1 MLTRFVASCILAAGV
16 LCAQDLPSIGA
27 WSDAEKLEADLD
39 SQPDNVSIRLNLLR
53 YYTSQAIQF
62 PERVKPLRRHHIVW
76 FIEHRPEHSVLS
88 EWASA
93 IDKSGYSFADPEGFA
108 EAGAAWQKALSAEK
122 IPADVFANAATF
134 YRTEDP
140 ERARKLVEE
149 GLRRYPGNSR
159 IAEKKGMLLAYSIA
173 GVKTIDPFVSGAS
186 FDDARARSAGA
197 RQDRETLEASD
208 DPNLLGGAATYLTRL
223 VNPLHLRNKTAQIA
237 EVEDLVVRLYRRL
250 LEVAPDVSRWRVAFM
265 AAYQSFALATAVP
278 SEKLALLEKALA
290 LAATPMQRT
299 SVLPELSQLYL
310 GAGNTAKAAE
320 AANEVLN
327 SDLDQSSWNYG
338 NAIFAA
344 NTVLGRLALQRGDN
358 REAARRLLAAGRA
371 PTSPQLGSFGPTDW
385 RLAEGLLAAGDR
397 DSVLA
402 YLDAL
407 HGLWKSSNGR
417 LETFAA
423 TIRSGGT
430 PNFTGMEQFPKQ
442 SYIGRPAP
450 DFRLKDLKGA
460 EVALNEFK
468 GKVVL
473 VDFWATWCGP
483 CREEMPDLDKLHRQL
498 SGKDVVVLALD
509 VNEPLETVAEY
520 IKKEKF
526 ALPVLLADGT
536 GVMERYGVHAYPTL
550 FAIDKKGV
558 VADVIVGNN
567 SDNASRLQALIE
579 KTRLGAP
586 PAAPDSAPP
595 PGLSPPRTSEPPAP
609 SATAEDFYRDAIRQ
623 RGNKDYTAA
632 VRSLDRALELR
643 PDWLL
648 AIANRADSEVRL
660 KHFEEAIA
668 GFNRAIQLDP
678 KRAASYDARGR
689 AYSDSGNHVQAIPD
703 YTRAIEL
710 NPDSTA
716 AYNNRGWAYLETGK
730 LDESLADLNRA
741 IELNPGYTTALF
753 NRAHLF
759 NKRREFANAIADFDA
774 ILHLAPADNQAASQ
788 KAVAMRMLR
797 DSTPAAAAL
806 AAPKLLSPEDD
817 AVIEHFPRDTTVV
830 WAEVPSAAAYMVEW
844 DYRDNLGWASERTGA
859 SGSVRTLVPV
869 ASFRFVGA
877 QTGRWRVWAVDA
889 TGSAGPKSEWREFR
903 YTR

>member
-1 MLTRFVASCILAAGV
+1 MLTRFLVSSVLAAAV
-16 LCAQDLPSIGA
+16 LCAQNTPPIRA
-27 WSDAEKLEADLD
+27 WTDAENSKPAWTP
-39 SQPDNVSIRLNLLR
+39 SPTASIRVDLLR
-53 YYTSQAIQF
+53 YYTSQGMQF
-62 PERVKPLRRHHIVW
+62 PDRVKPLRRRHIVW
-76 FIEHRPEHSVLS
+76 FIEHRPEHPVLS
-88 EWASA
+88 EWAGA

-108 EAGAAWQKALSAEK
+108 EAGAAWQKASSVEK
-122 IPADVFANAATF
+122 LPADAFVNAVTF
-134 YRTEDP
+134 YKRKT
-140 ERARKLVEE
+140 RARPQA
-149 GLRRYPGNSR
+149 RRRRPPALSGNTR
-159 IAEKKGMLLAYSIA
+159 ITEKKGVLLAYAIA
-173 GVKTIDPFVSGAS
+173 GVKTVDQYGHAAS
-186 FDDARARSAGA
+186 FDDAKAKSAGA

-208 DPNLLGGAATYLTRL
+208 DPNLLGGAASSLTQQ
-223 VNPLHLRNKTAQIA
+223 VNALQSRNKTAQVTD
-237 EVEDLVVRLYRRL
+237 VEDLVVRLYRRV
-250 LEVAPDVSRWRVAFM
+250 LEVAPDVGRWRMAFM
-265 AAYQSFALATAVP
+265 TAYQNFASATAVP

-299 SVLPELSQLYL
+299 NVLPELSQLYL
-310 GAGNTAKAAE
+310 GAGNTSKAAE
-320 AANEVLN
+320 TANELLN
-327 SDLDQSSWNYG
+327 ADLDQSSWNYG

-344 NTVLGRLALQRGDN
+344 NTILGRLALKQGDTK
-358 REAARRLLAAGRA
+358 EAARRLLAAGRA

-417 LETFAA
+417 LESFAA

-430 PNFTGMEQFPKQ
+430 PSFNGMVQFPKQ
-442 SYIGRPAP
+442 TYIGHPAP

-520 IKKEKF
+520 IGKEKF
-526 ALPVLLADGT
+526 TFPVLLADGT
-536 GVMERYGVHAYPTL
+536 DVMDRYGVHAYPTL

-567 SDNASRLQALIE
+567 PDNASRLQALIE
-579 KTRLGAP
+579 KTRAGAP
-586 PAAPDSAPP
+586 PASPDSTPP
-595 PGLSPPRTSEPPAP
+595 PGLSTPHISAPPAP

-623 RGNKDYTAA
+623 RGNKDYTGAL
-632 VRSLDRALELR
+632 RSLDRALELR

-648 AIANRADSEVRL
+648 AIVNRADSEVRL

-668 GFNRAIQLDP
+668 GFDRAIQLDP
-678 KRAASYDARGR
+678 KRAASYDARGL
-689 AYSDSGNHVQAIPD
+689 AYSNSGNHVQAIPD

-759 NKRREFANAIADFDA
+759 NKRREYANAIADFDA

-797 DSTPAAAAL
+797 DSAPPAAAL
-806 AAPKLLSPEDD
+806 AAPKLLSPENG

-830 WAEVPSAAAYMVEW
+830 WAEVPSAAAYVVEW
-844 DYRDNLGWASERTGA
+844 DYRDNLGWASDRTGA
-859 SGSVRTLVPV
+859 AGSVRTVVPV
-869 ASFRFVGA
+869 ASFQFVGA
-877 QTGRWRVWAVDA
+877 QPGRWRVWAVDA
-889 TGSAGPKSEWREFR
+889 AGSAGPKSEWREFR
-903 YTR
+903 YTK